1 MSRAFWVEMTPS
13 QAERMNR
20 DHMVEY
26 VEENSYITTSESPMG
41 ASWDGLFYYYPATT
55 STRWGL
61 DRLDQPSPSSPRFDD
76 SFNYISTGA
85 GVRVYVVDTGVH
97 PYHPEFGGRV
107 DQAPALATL
116 LNNSSMGLGAQCWE
130 LPPPLSPDYRPKASH
145 GTAVASIIGG
155 NTYGV
160 ARQATLVDARAFSC
174 DGNTT
179 TARVN
184 KVLEWIEADHLGYP
198 RVVNLSFGF
207 YSGAPGSSTMR
218 TIVNRLVDSG
228 RVTVVAAVGNNSSD
242 SWWVTPAN
250 SGRAIAVGASKQD
263 DQKWDFSNYRADLYA
278 PGYYVESASTKP
290 DAYGGFLP
298 RSYTAGCVSS
308 YPNDSCTSGTSFAAP
323 FVSGAA
329 ARYLEGDSG
338 ASRDTVLSFLR
349 SESTTSCG
357 VTVQDLAM
365 GPVPILNYSD

>member
-20 DHMVEY
+20 HHMVEY

-41 ASWDGLFYYYPATT
+41 ASWNGLSYYYPAT
-55 STRWGL
+55 SPTRWGL
-61 DRLDQPSPSSPRFDD
+61 DRIDQPTPASPRFDD
-76 SFNYISTGA
+76 FFNYISTGA
-85 GVRVYVVDTGVH
+85 DVRVYVVDSGVH

-107 DQAPALATL
+107 DQAPALTTL
-116 LNNSSMGLGAQCWE
+116 LNNSSMGLGPQCWE
-130 LPPPLSPDYRPKASH
+130 LLPTPDYRPKASH

-160 ARQATLVDARAFSC
+160 ARGATLVDARAFSC
-174 DGNTT
+174 GGGTT

-184 KVLEWIEADHLGYP
+184 KVLEWIEADHVGYP
-198 RVVNLSFGF
+198 RVVNLSFEF
-207 YSGAPGSSTMR
+207 YSSAEGSSTMVA
-218 TIVNRLVDSG
+218 IVNRLVDSG
-228 RVTVVAAVGNNSSD
+228 RVTVVAATGNGSGD
-242 SWWVTPAN
+242 AWFVTPAN
-250 SGRAIAVGASKQD
+250 SARAIAVGATKQD
-263 DQKWDFSNYRADLYA
+263 DQKWAFSNYRAHLYA
-278 PGYYVESASTKP
+278 PGYYVESASTNP

-329 ARYLEGDSG
+329 ARYLEVDPG
-338 ASRDTVLSFLR
+338 ASRDTVLSFLL

-357 VTVQDLAM
+357 VTVLDPVM
-365 GPVPILNYSD
+365 GPVPILNYSE